1 MKEIKSRLGI
11 KSSLTKRRFD
21 SLIAEFNTV
30 VQSDWKDFETKANK
44 LCSSITNDEI
54 KVVLSSEPIFQ
65 MAFPNGGY
73 RDWYKG
79 RLIQTLV
86 TENYELGDYLLE
98 YSEVDDVKSFIL
110 EAGVYSDLKLIDK
123 VALGSNGKAKAMAA
137 RFCSIEALR
146 EIKNTKDKAVQT
158 ACFQRLGPVEC
169 LDEMLGSRY
178 ASVRSEGL
186 ARAPMNYSKL
196 KDMTG
201 EIARQP
207 FSLLVRKIPFE
218 YLPMLLANRNVKK
231 NSWMQ
236 RMLEDRLNR
245 GK

>member
-11 KSSLTKRRFD
+11 KSSLTQRRLD
-21 SLIAEFNTV
+21 RLIAEFNTV
-30 VQSDWKDFETKANK
+30 VHSDWKDFEAKANK

-110 EAGVYSDLKLIDK
+110 EAGVYSDLKLID
-123 VALGSNGKAKAMAA
+123 
-137 RFCSIEALR
+137 
-146 EIKNTKDKAVQT
+146 
-158 ACFQRLGPVEC
+158 
-169 LDEMLGSRY
+169 
-178 ASVRSEGL
+178 
-186 ARAPMNYSKL
+186 
-196 KDMTG
+196 
-201 EIARQP
+201 
-207 FSLLVRKIPFE
+207 
-218 YLPMLLANRNVKK
+218 
-231 NSWMQ
+231 
-236 RMLEDRLNR
+236 
-245 GK
+245 